1 MVDLK
6 DIRKRTISV
15 DDYIES
21 LDDKNRDIVM
31 EMYEQYDLDSNVV
44 EELRDQMNNITT
56 IVFSAAWC
64 GDCKNAMPVIKLL
77 VEQIGMEVRVFDKIK
92 TAPLDPDHQW
102 KIPPSPPEIEEWN
115 VTAIPWFEFV
125 DDAGNRIAQL
135 IEKPKIKDTLE
146 AEMLYV
152 LKNK

>member
-6 DIRKRTISV
+6 DIRERTISV
-15 DDYIES
+15 DEYIES
-21 LDDKNRDIVM
+21 LDDKNRDIVL
-31 EMYEQYDLDSNVV
+31 EMYGEYELNGDVV
-44 EELRDQMNNITT
+44 QALRDEMKNITT
-56 IVFSAAWC
+56 VVFSAAWC
-64 GDCKNAMPVIKLL
+64 GDCKIAMPVVKHL
-77 VEQIGMEVRVFDKIK
+77 VERIGIEVRIFNKIK
-92 TAPLDPDHQW
+92 TAPLDQDHQW

-115 VTAIPWFEFV
+115 VTAIPWFEFI
-125 DDAGNRIAQL
+125 DDSGNRVAHL

>member
-6 DIRKRTISV
+6 SIRERTISV
-15 DDYIES
+15 DEYIQS

-31 EMYEQYDLDSNVV
+31 EMYEQYDLDGNIVKK
-44 EELRDQMNNITT
+44 LRNRMKDITT
-56 IVFSAAWC
+56 VAFSAAWC
-64 GDCKNAMPVIKLL
+64 GDCKNAMPVIKHL
-77 VEQIGMEVRVFDKIK
+77 VEQIGIEVRIFDKIK

-115 VTAIPWFEFV
+115 VTAIPWFEFI
-125 DDAGNRIAQL
+125 DENGRRIAHL